1 MARHLTNL
9 LLCLIMIAPGF
20 MVRATEP
27 DAAAGHER
35 EPLWS
40 DEFDIDGPLDSL
52 TWNFEEGFV
61 RNHEDQWYQP
71 QNAYCR
77 DGLLIIEC
85 RAETRPNPLFREGA
99 DNWRESRP
107 TIDYTSA
114 SVNTRGKKEFL
125 YGSLEVRAR
134 IPSGPGAWPAIWTLG
149 VDREWPSNGE
159 IDIMEYY
166 RIDGKPHILANA
178 AWGTDRRYTARW
190 NSATVPFGR
199 FLSED
204 PDWASKFHIWR
215 MDWDENAVR
224 IYLDGTLI
232 NEIDLTQTVNPDGF
246 NPMRQPHYIL
256 LNLAL
261 GGDHGG
267 APDLQALPLRYE
279 IDYVRLYG
287 PM

>member
-1 MARHLTNL
+1 
-9 LLCLIMIAPGF
+9 
-20 MVRATEP
+20 
-27 DAAAGHER
+27 
-35 EPLWS
+35 
-40 DEFDIDGPLDSL
+40 
-52 TWNFEEGFV
+52 
-61 RNHEDQWYQP
+61 
-71 QNAYCR
+71 
-77 DGLLIIEC
+77 
-85 RAETRPNPLFREGA
+85 
-99 DNWRESRP
+99 
-107 TIDYTSA
+107 
-114 SVNTRGKKEFL
+114 
-125 YGSLEVRAR
+125 
-134 IPSGPGAWPAIWTLG
+134 
-149 VDREWPSNGE
+149 
-159 IDIMEYY
+159 MEYY